1 MSDDIYFLFIL
12 VGKKKKKAQGT
23 NWTRLATSFPFF
35 FFFWFF
41 SAVFDYEIKVS
52 RSVVFGLPPL
62 NDLRLNERSA
72 RGRSLVAL
80 ELLRSA
86 RSVFVYSSVNKRSLS
101 KPNST
106 RPEGLVCVSG
116 VLPRHLWADA
126 AQKHGGASGK
136 GWCTRP
142 RRGPPSAARLGQTPV
157 LPHWECLFT
166 SEPNSRT
173 D

>member
-12 VGKKKKKAQGT
+12 VGKKKKKRHKARTEQG
-23 NWTRLATSFPFF
+23 WQLLFL

-41 SAVFDYEIKVS
+41 SAVFDCEIKVS

-86 RSVFVYSSVNKRSLS
+86 RSVFVDSSVNKRSLS